1 MPASTSQSLLALG
14 FPSGNWQN
22 EPLWSTLWRRQGLS
36 KKEKMGWFVPT
47 SSVRIV
53 NIFCSESK
61 SLKKRVQMYDIIP
74 EVWAWGTI
82 YLTFL
87 HIFPCRTQGVPEKC
101 VTLQR
106 KHSLLRASLGARR
119 PYPPRCKDPRRYFCR
134 NNVRG
139 SWPLCRYLK
148 TNRLWRTFIKEGG
161 DQDAII

>member
-1 MPASTSQSLLALG
+1 MIKTNFYTMVATLKISTENLGLKSLRNRLKV
-14 FPSGNWQN
+14 FPLNRGIEGVSHSSSLTS
-22 EPLWSTLWRRQGLS
+22 PPPKQGDRGGLL
-36 KKEKMGWFVPT
+36 
-47 SSVRIV
+47 IA
-53 NIFCSESK
+53 
-61 SLKKRVQMYDIIP
+61 LKKRVQMYDIIP

-82 YLTFL
+82 NLTFL

-139 SWPLCRYLK
+139 S
-148 TNRLWRTFIKEGG
+148 
-161 DQDAII
+161 